1 MIFVKEYSDLVS
13 KFHKEPPHVG
23 TPFVEN
29 VKEPAP
35 FYRNDPE
42 SSRMIAGYR
51 KGPKNS
57 YTREL
62 AKRFPLTGK

>member
-1 MIFVKEYSDLVS
+1 MLFVKENPDPIT
-13 KFHKEPPHVG
+13 KFHKEPPRVG
-23 TPFVEN
+23 TPYVEN
-29 VKEPAP
+29 VKEPTP

-42 SSRMIAGYR
+42 SNRVIAGYR

-57 YTREL
+57 FTREL